1 MNAKI
6 LRKIQLG
13 GKIMRV
19 LIADDDKDICDLLE
33 IYVKNEGFEVE
44 KAYDG
49 QEALDK
55 ISGHELDC
63 LVLDVMMPKKDGLEV
78 VKEVRKESQLPILM
92 LSAKTAD
99 VDKIRGL
106 ANGADDYVVKP
117 FNPLE
122 VVARVKSLI
131 RRSGYGATEEE
142 IGGELEIGPLIIR
155 KDEHEVETVEGHPI
169 QLTALEFG
177 ILHLLASHPN
187 RVFSA
192 DEIFE
197 RVWKQE
203 SLVPAKTVMVHVS
216 HLRDK
221 IEKATNGEKVV
232 KTVWGVGYKIEN

>member
-1 MNAKI
+1 M
-6 LRKIQLG
+6 LG
-13 GKIMRV
+13 GKTMRI

-55 ISGHELDC
+55 IDENELDC
-63 LVLDVMMPKKDGLEV
+63 LILDVMMPKKDGLEV
-78 VKEVRKESQLPILM
+78 VKEVRKDSQLPILM

-142 IGGELEIGPLIIR
+142 LGDELEIGPLIIR
-155 KDEHEVETVEGHPI
+155 KNQHEVETIEGTPI

-177 ILHLLASHPN
+177 ILYLLASYPN

-221 IEKATNGEKVV
+221 IEKATDGEKVV
-232 KTVWGVGYKIEN
+232 KTVWGVGYKIED

>member
-1 MNAKI
+1 
-6 LRKIQLG
+6 
-13 GKIMRV
+13 MRV
-19 LIADDDKDICDLLE
+19 LIADDDKEICDLLE

-49 QEALDK
+49 QEAVEKIYDLD
-55 ISGHELDC
+55 IDC
-63 LVLDVMMPKKDGLEV
+63 LILDVMMPKKSGLEV
-78 VKEVRKESQLPILM
+78 VKEVREESQLPILM

-131 RRSGYGATEEE
+131 RRSSYISTDEAESGK
-142 IGGELEIGPLIIR
+142 LEIGPLIIR
-155 KDEHEVETVEGHPI
+155 KDRHEVETIDGVLI

-221 IEKATNGEKVV
+221 IEKATDGEKIV
-232 KTVWGVGYKIEN
+232 KTVWGVGYKIEEKASFDD

>member
-1 MNAKI
+1 MRI
-6 LRKIQLG
+6 L
-13 GKIMRV
+13 V
-19 LIADDDKDICDLLE
+19 ADDDKEICDLLE
-33 IYVKNEGFEVE
+33 IYIKNEGFEVE

-49 QEALDK
+49 QQVLDK
-55 ISGHELDC
+55 LKETEIDC
-63 LVLDVMMPKKDGLEV
+63 LILDVMMPKKTGLEV
-78 VKEVRKESQLPILM
+78 VKEIRQDSALPILM

-106 ANGADDYVVKP
+106 TNGADDYVVKP

-122 VVARVKSLI
+122 VLARVKSLM
-131 RRSGYGATEEE
+131 RRSAYGTTESET
-142 IGGELEIGPLIIR
+142 GELEIGPLIIR
-155 KDEHEVETVEGHPI
+155 KDQHQVETVDGVDI

-177 ILHLLASHPN
+177 ILHLLATNPN

-192 DEIFE
+192 DDIFE
-197 RVWKQE
+197 KVWKQE

-221 IEKATNGEKVV
+221 IEKATGGEKVV

>member
-1 MNAKI
+1 
-6 LRKIQLG
+6 
-13 GKIMRV
+13 MRI
-19 LIADDDKDICDLLE
+19 LIADDDKEICDLLE

-49 QEALDK
+49 QEAVEKIYDLD
-55 ISGHELDC
+55 IDC
-63 LVLDVMMPKKDGLEV
+63 LILDVMMPKKSGLEV
-78 VKEVRKESQLPILM
+78 VKEVRQESQLPILM

-122 VVARVKSLI
+122 VVARVKSLL
-131 RRSGYGATEEE
+131 RRSSYVSPDEAESGK
-142 IGGELEIGPLIIR
+142 LEIGPLIIR
-155 KDEHEVETVEGHPI
+155 KDQHEVETVDGVQI

-221 IEKATNGEKVV
+221 IEKATEGEKIV
-232 KTVWGVGYKIEN
+232 KTVWGVGYKIEEKTSFDD

>member
-1 MNAKI
+1 
-6 LRKIQLG
+6 
-13 GKIMRV
+13 MRV
-19 LIADDDKDICDLLE
+19 LIADDDKEICDLLE
-33 IYVKNEGFEVE
+33 IYIKNEGFEAV

-49 QEALDK
+49 KEVLEK
-55 ISGHELDC
+55 IRQTEIDC
-63 LVLDVMMPKKDGLEV
+63 LILDVMMPKMSGLEV
-78 VKEVRKESQLPILM
+78 VKEIRKESSLPILM

-99 VDKIRGL
+99 IDKIRGL
-106 ANGADDYVVKP
+106 TNGADDYVVKP

-122 VVARVKSLI
+122 VLARVKSLM
-131 RRSGYGATEEE
+131 RRSAYGVSDTEE
-142 IGGELEIGPLIIR
+142 GELEIGPLIIR
-155 KDEHEVETVEGHPI
+155 RDQHQVETIDGKEI

-177 ILHLLASHPN
+177 ILHVLATNPN

-197 RVWKQE
+197 KVWKQE

-221 IEKATNGEKVV
+221 IEKATGGEKVV